1 MIISK
6 VFFSPKKALLRTIF
20 LIFLLGAL
28 FWIFWKNLS
37 HQTKTEYIFLIDN
50 SLSMSVQDIELS
62 RDTTHISRLDASKNF
77 IKNFLENF
85 PSKTG
90 VITFSQ
96 NIFINTPITADS
108 SQILATMSEIIPVT
122 FGGGSDVF
130 KAISSVSEMYRNHKN
145 LHIIVLTDA
154 EFFDK
159 NTENFSIK
167 NSQKISIIGVGTERG
182 GLMLTGYDTEWR
194 PIYRQFEGKNAIS
207 ALSPKSLSEIASH
220 FLAEYFWIQNTT
232 EIRDIS
238 KKIFQEKPQNH
249 SYIFINIFLVF
260 LLFFVIIFRTYS
272 FQIAKNEK

>member
-20 LIFLLGAL
+20 LIFLIGAL

-37 HQTKTEYIFLIDN
+37 HETETEYIFLIDN

-85 PSKTG
+85 PSKAG

-96 NIFINTPITADS
+96 SIFINTPITADS
-108 SQILATMSEIIPVT
+108 SQILATLSEIIPVT
-122 FGGGSDVF
+122 LGGGSDVF

-194 PIYRQFEGKNAIS
+194 PMYRQFEGKNAIS

-220 FLAEYFWIQNTT
+220 FSAEYFWIQNTA

-260 LLFFVIIFRTYS
+260 LLFFVIIFRIYS